1 MIMFSIKSIHL
12 AQVYMDLYLYIS
24 IYTSSEWLQQIYSV
38 LWCANIMVCNYYGV
52 QILWCANI
60 MVCNYYGVQICGSY
74 KQTFEQQKSRDNQTG
89 TCIGVSCF

>member
-12 AQVYMDLYLYIS
+12 TQVYMDLYLYIS
-24 IYTSSEWLQQIYSV
+24 IYTSSEWLQQIYPV
-38 LWCANIMVCNYYGV
+38 
-52 QILWCANI
+52 LWCANI

-74 KQTFEQQKSRDNQTG
+74 KQTFDQQKSRDNQTG